1 MKKILYIALTLTFAP
16 LHINGSIKTSYGM
29 EKHEEKNTY
38 TLEQIKAFFQVI
50 YNIVPNTVSNNPYDE
65 KQKCIQQVSIDDKK
79 YNLNHSTQVG
89 FNTQITN
96 IIQDANSKINIT
108 EYKPQNNKDTSKT
121 NSINVVTIINATLAH
136 LKKLSTNNEAAKTLL
151 NDLNSTLGIKSN
163 EPSIEET
170 LTNLTTA
177 LGVKNDEPVLESI
190 PEDEE
195 ENERNSTEGQGELT
209 LPNNAIGDAIRM
221 FDSKNENKYKK
232 GFEILLSRIPYIVP
246 TDDSEEYW
254 KQNAKDVAILK
265 EYLERNNDELWREL
279 VKVTNKIDNID
290 KEDKELL
297 RKIVYSMNEKEMK
310 ELESKSSAA
319 DQAYYIWQK
328 YIEWI
333 FSDEKELNYTP
344 GAEETETTFEKTPAF
359 MNELNRYI
367 NNAKNLSMLTESIVS
382 K

>member
-1 MKKILYIALTLTFAP
+1 M
-16 LHINGSIKTSYGM
+16 
-29 EKHEEKNTY
+29 
-38 TLEQIKAFFQVI
+38 
-50 YNIVPNTVSNNPYDE
+50 
-65 KQKCIQQVSIDDKK
+65 
-79 YNLNHSTQVG
+79 
-89 FNTQITN
+89 
-96 IIQDANSKINIT
+96 
-108 EYKPQNNKDTSKT
+108 
-121 NSINVVTIINATLAH
+121 AH

-151 NDLNSTLGIKSN
+151 NDLNST
-163 EPSIEET
+163 
-170 LTNLTTA
+170 

-344 GAEETETTFEKTPAF
+344 GAEEKETTFEKTPAF

-367 NNAKNLSMLTESIVS
+367 NNAKNLSMLTESIS
-382 K
+382 FLDSRIKS